1 MSFSDFINIIAGVE
15 ESSSPSIKGV
25 INMANKSPRE
35 TGGPLVKT
43 GPTAGQNRSRN
54 KNGQWRR
61 KRSDAGTK
69 RAPNN
74 K

>member
-1 MSFSDFINIIAGVE
+1 MTNFDSIFNVVGSILDAAI
-15 ESSSPSIKGV
+15 SSASPKD
-25 INMANKSPRE
+25 
-35 TGGPLVKT
+35 THGPLVKT

-61 KRSDAGTK
+61 KRSDAGK
-69 RAPNN
+69 PR